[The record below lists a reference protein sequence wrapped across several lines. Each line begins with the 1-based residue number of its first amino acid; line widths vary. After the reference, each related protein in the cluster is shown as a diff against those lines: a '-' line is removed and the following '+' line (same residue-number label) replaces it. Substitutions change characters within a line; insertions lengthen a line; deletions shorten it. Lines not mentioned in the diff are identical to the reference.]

1 MLSKISMAL
10 LFGGASPEHE
20 ISLRSAKNIFS
31 AIPRDKYEVHLIG
44 ISTEGRWFHLPSNFF
59 EQEKSIPE
67 AGEAL
72 ALVPGGKK
80 NALVYL
86 NQEGGMPWIE
96 VAFPITHGPMGE
108 DGSLQ
113 GILNHLGI
121 PFVGPDVLGS
131 AVSMDK
137 DVAKRLLRE
146 ADLKVA
152 EGLCFQY
159 FEKDAIDY
167 LAVINKLGSP
177 LFIKPANMGSSV
189 GVKRAEN
196 KAEFEVAITEAFKYD
211 TKIIVEE
218 AIVGR
223 ELECAV
229 MGDAILATSSIGEI
243 NMVEEEFYDYE
254 SKYVSQTAAD
264 LNIPAKDLDD
274 QTLAKLIL
282 VAKNAYQTLC
292 CEGLSR
298 VDMFLTE
305 EGAVYVNEIN
315 TLPGFTSIS
324 MYPALWAQAGTP
336 YGELIDE
343 LLQLAMERGQRRG
356 ELKRSFGEV

>member
-1 MLSKISMAL
+1 MASKTSMAL
-10 LFGGASPEHE
+10 IFGGASPEHE
-20 ISLRSAKNIFS
+20 ISLRSAKNIYA
-31 AIPRDKYEVHLIG
+31 AIPREKYEVHLLG
-44 ISTEGRWFHLPSNFF
+44 ISQDGNWYHLEDDFF
-59 EQEKSIPE
+59 EKNGLIQDLGK
-67 AGEAL
+67 AL
-72 ALVPGGKK
+72 AIVPGQTDRPFVFLEG
-80 NALVYL
+80 
-86 NQEGGMPWIE
+86 EGGMPKVD

-113 GILNHLGI
+113 GILNHLRI

-131 AVSMDK
+131 SVAMDK

-152 EGLCFQY
+152 EGMCFHY
-159 FEKDAIDY
+159 YEKDAIDY
-167 LAVINKLGSP
+167 LAVINQLGSP
-177 LFIKPANMGSSV
+177 VFVKPANMGSSV
-189 GVKRAEN
+189 GVKKAEN
-196 KAEFEVAITEAFKYD
+196 KAEFDLAVKDAFKYD
-211 TKIIVEE
+211 HKIIVEE
-218 AIVGR
+218 AIIGR

-229 MGDAILATSSIGEI
+229 LGNAVLATSSIGEI
-243 NMVEEEFYDYE
+243 NMVEDTFYDFE
-254 SKYVSQTAAD
+254 SKYESDTAAD
-264 LNIPAKDLDD
+264 LNIPAKNLDD
-274 QTLAKLIL
+274 QELAKLIL
-282 VAKNAYQTLC
+282 VAKNAYRALC

-343 LLQLAMERGQRRG
+343 LLQLAMERGARNAG
-356 ELKRSFGEV
+356 LKRLRL